1 MYIYTLVPRRS
12 APLCLANPAYR
23 HVFTKNG
30 FPYYHFTS
38 LTRQPRCRH
47 PPREIQFKTLI
58 KSFNSPPTIRH
69 A

>member
-30 FPYYHFTS
+30 FPDYHFTS
-38 LTRQPRCRH
+38 LIRQPRC
-47 PPREIQFKTLI
+47 PPSAKG
-58 KSFNSPPTIRH
+58 NTI
-69 A
+69 